1 MKVLLVSNW
10 KKVFFNFYDT
20 MSEVCQG
27 YSHNQIDRIVSESL
41 SYIATVLLR
50 KANLWSKV
58 ELKYIIPL

>member
-10 KKVFFNFYDT
+10 KKLFFNIYDT

-27 YSHNQIDRIVSESL
+27 NSYNQIDRIVSESL

>member
-10 KKVFFNFYDT
+10 KKLFFNIYDT

-41 SYIATVLLR
+41 SYIDTVLLKR
-50 KANLWSKV
+50 QIYD
-58 ELKYIIPL
+58 LK